1 MNYTI
6 YKVTNL
12 LNGKYYIGKHQT
24 ENLDDGYMGS
34 GKYIKR
40 AISKH
45 GKENFKKE
53 ILFVFETEAEM
64 NAKEAELVVICDE
77 SYNLC
82 DGGNGGFGHINR
94 IGKNKNFK
102 FSDEDR
108 EKGKSRLRDLLNN
121 DEWKQEMVSKSQKS
135 RGKGIKTFE
144 GKTHSEETKRKM
156 SESSKGMGSGKI
168 NSQFGSMW
176 ITNGTENKKIKA
188 VDIIPEGWYK
198 GRKMNGT
205 SF

>member
-12 LNGKYYIGKHQT
+12 INGKYYIGKHQT

-45 GKENFKKE
+45 GIENFRKE

-82 DGGNGGFGHINR
+82 DGGQGGFSHINR
-94 IGKNKNFK
+94 IGQNKNHTFK
-102 FSDEDR
+102 KEEMEKGRKTLKGLLKNPEYSGEYR
-108 EKGKSRLRDLLNN
+108 KKISVSKKGKSSTFLGKRHT
-121 DEWKQEMVSKSQKS
+121 DES
-135 RGKGIKTFE
+135 
-144 GKTHSEETKRKM
+144 KRKI
-156 SESSKGMGSGKI
+156 SESSKGLCVGEKNGSYGT
-168 NSQFGSMW
+168 MW

-188 VDIIPEGWYK
+188 LDNVPEGWYK
-198 GRKMNGT
+198 GRRMIR
-205 SF
+205 